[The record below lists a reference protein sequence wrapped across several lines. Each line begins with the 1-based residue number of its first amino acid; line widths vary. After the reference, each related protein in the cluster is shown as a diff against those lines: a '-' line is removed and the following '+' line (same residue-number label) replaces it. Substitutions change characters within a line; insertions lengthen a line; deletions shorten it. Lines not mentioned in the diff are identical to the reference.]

1 MATSTIK
8 HDAPILFKSLTRDN
22 ISHSSGVNYWSIADF
37 PPKAGYSRRVG
48 SFSTNNSYVV
58 ITGYYFNG
66 NTLLLRTVNTAS
78 TTANVSLT
86 CTAYYIRDD
95 LQW

>member
-8 HDAPILFKSLTRDN
+8 HDAPILFKAFTKDN
-22 ISHSSGVNYWSIADF
+22 FSHPVGINYWTIGNF
-37 PPKAGYSRRVG
+37 PPKTGYTRKVG
-48 SFSTNNSYVV
+48 SCSTNNAYVV
-58 ITGYYFNG
+58 ISGSYFSG
-66 NTLLLRTVNTAS
+66 NDIVLRTVNTAS

>member
-1 MATSTIK
+1 MATSPIK
-8 HDAPILFKSLTRDN
+8 HDAPILFKAFTKDN
-22 ISHSSGVNYWSIADF
+22 FSHPVGINYWTIGNF
-37 PPKAGYSRRVG
+37 PPKTGYTREVG
-48 SFSTNNSYVV
+48 SCSTNNAYVV
-58 ITGYYFNG
+58 ISGSYFSG
-66 NTLLLRTVNTAS
+66 NDIVLRTVNTAS

>member
-1 MATSTIK
+1 MATSIIK
-8 HDAPILFKSLTRDN
+8 HDTPILFKQLTRDN
-22 ISHSSGVNYWSIADF
+22 ISHPAGGNYWSMEDF

-48 SFSTNNSYVV
+48 SFSTNNANVV
-58 ITGYYFNG
+58 ITGYYFNN

-78 TTANVSLT
+78 TTASVSLT

-95 LQW
+95 LAW

>member
-1 MATSTIK
+1 MATSIIK

-22 ISHSSGVNYWSIADF
+22 ISHPAGGNYWSIADF
-37 PPKAGYSRRVG
+37 PSKAGYSRRAG
-48 SFSTNNSYVV
+48 NFSTNNAYVV
-58 ITGYYFNG
+58 ITGYYFNE

-78 TTANVSLT
+78 TTANVELT

-95 LQW
+95 LAW

>member
-1 MATSTIK
+1 MANSPIK
-8 HDAPILFKSLTRDN
+8 HDAPMLFKSFTRGS
-22 ISHSSGVNYWSIADF
+22 ISHATGINYWSMGDF

-48 SFSTNNSYVV
+48 SFSTNNAYVV
-58 ITGYYFNG
+58 ISGYYFTG
-66 NTLLLRTVNTAS
+66 NNLVLRTVNTAS
-78 TTANVSLT
+78 TTANVELT